1 MTEVQEKVNPLDT
14 NIAAA
19 KDAFASKISTD
30 IEKLQGDVLNDIDI
44 TGLLDGTGVQWIDG
58 SKMLQLPLFLVCSLC
73 WSHNDIHD

>member
-19 KDAFASKISTD
+19 KDAFATKISTD

-44 TGLLDGTGVQWIDG
+44 TGLLDGTGVQ
-58 SKMLQLPLFLVCSLC
+58 
-73 WSHNDIHD
+73 